1 MRKDYGIAAILI
13 ISAVI
18 LSAAFMFGIPEQS
31 DAATPHAHDGTIQL
45 ESTSDDHLHFIYFT
59 DDYLELHLIDYD
71 DLPWENAVDIVLEQ
85 DGKVLTF
92 GPTSA
97 FPWKG
102 SINAFY
108 RVWDNTFTGTDDKF
122 VPNKD
127 FTFTVYAHGNHSIIL
142 GSCSSLK
149 QVVVTLENKSV
160 QYSGSAQAIGA
171 ASVTD
176 INGNPIEGLTV
187 SYKYYSDAECTQEID
202 INQNPIKHADTYY
215 AKAFTEASGEYPAGV
230 SNVATLTIT
239 PKPLTPTATMTKVYD
254 GSKFLQGIASP
265 SANTGISG
273 ETVTVSVDSFTYND
287 GVDVGTYSV
296 DLNVKLS
303 DQDTDYC
310 LVNQNEQ
317 GIASIT
323 INNATITPKPIAW
336 PSIPSKTYNGD
347 TQVAEPDVSEKEYAV
362 GTNAGGEDAGFYDIE
377 LILKSTNYMW
387 KDKGDYE
394 LSWIQ
399 KSFEIVKADVGGI
412 ITQYSH
418 VYDGSPH
425 GPAKSDLIYT
435 GFNGKSPS
443 DTYVTISDK
452 EGDSRISKGT
462 HYVLVSVSGGDKN
475 FNATSEPIEVSFT
488 IGKQQVA
495 WPTDIPYAVYDGTEK
510 TLTYGTTGKPYTLTG
525 TTKGTD
531 AGFYPV
537 TLTLVSDDYVWSG
550 KSDEDL
556 AWTQDSF
563 EIKKGTITG
572 ISTTFTHEYDGTSH
586 VPAKTDLA
594 YTGFSTRPAD
604 TSVTLTLKEGD
615 DGISAGSHTI
625 LVSVSG
631 DGNFEDTT
639 EPIEI
644 SYSIS
649 QKGLTINVTSQ
660 KYYDGSFLESA
671 ITDITADGLV
681 DGDSVSAGKVKTT
694 GSDVSTY
701 TEQTTDWI
709 ISEDFATTKG
719 LSNYDWSFGTVTLKI
734 EKATLTEDDYTVEYA
749 SGLIYDGTDLTLITT
764 DLTKT
769 GPKFQYHIGDS
780 TDFTDDV
787 PTGKTAD
794 TYKVYWRIVGGK
806 NYNDVA
812 GSYGNVNIA
821 QRPIIITVSSQSVY
835 SGSQYEYTIKNTDLT
850 NLASGDSL
858 SAGKLKTAG
867 SDVSD
872 YTASGT
878 SIGTQLTISEAI
890 ITSYGIG
897 NYSITYNVS
906 LKITKAD
913 PEYTAP
919 VGKTGL
925 IYDGDEKELITA
937 GSSDD
942 GTFTY
947 SLDGSTYASAIP
959 TAIEPG
965 SYTVYWKLTG
975 DGNHKDASGS
985 VTGIT
990 IVNGAISFS
999 WTDPSDLTY
1008 SGTPKVP
1015 TVTINGL
1022 AAEDEGKV
1030 SATIK
1035 LSDGKDNVN
1044 VGTFTYYVTGLTGE
1058 SASKYDMPEQ
1068 VVSSDYTI
1076 TKKSLAVNISA
1087 SKTYDGSA
1095 FVYTIKQSDL
1105 SGLVSGDSLT
1115 KGKITTNSAAVGTYD
1130 SQDEYQ
1136 ISEAL
1141 AVQNGIANYD
1151 VGYTVSLVISEARYV
1166 LTFDPGMFTVKI
1178 GSSDIASGSRVAY
1191 NTAVTVTA
1199 SDGYTIK
1206 SISLDGT
1213 QQTSTTGFSMPLK
1226 DTVLTVETEGASHT
1240 ITYSVSPEEGGSVD
1254 ETITSALS
1262 GQTVV
1267 LADYIH
1273 PNEGYS
1279 LQSLTYKLNGAG
1291 DDVQISKTG
1300 FEMPNS
1306 DITVYVVF
1314 VQDAPT
1320 LYKITVSAMD
1330 NGTVTSSSYEAAE
1343 NEEIALIVVPE
1354 NGYVLKAGTLVAMGE
1369 TEIELSGSGNT
1380 WTFTMPAHAVTISAE
1395 FERLYTVTVIEPE
1408 HGILQSS
1415 PTSGKAGTEV
1425 ELTPSAS
1432 DGYELDGVYA
1442 GDQKITPV
1450 NDKYIF
1456 TLQADVEVSAV
1467 FVKLYTLTIDD
1478 GITGGTVTPSEEG
1491 PFKAGASV
1499 TLTITPGEEKDLS
1512 QLWVAGSQVTP
1523 VKSGEAYTYTFQIQ
1537 GDTFVTAEFSDLYS
1551 VTINNVTGGT
1561 ITSSLSGSAPAGTQV
1576 TLTVTLSTGYKL
1588 DNLVINGEII
1598 TISGSTYVFSLQGDT
1613 TVTAAYSA
1621 LSEYTV
1627 TFNSNGGTS
1636 VASQTVAAGGKVVKP
1651 TDPTKPSTSTMRYTF
1666 AGWYSNSALT
1676 TAYDFD
1682 SIVNS
1687 SFTLYAKWIETPIP
1701 GPSPGPEPT
1710 PTPSKDK
1717 EYNPDGSTTESETT
1731 TKKDPITGETTTE
1744 TKSTTT
1750 ETDGTKTETESKT
1763 VTGKDGSSTT
1773 ESTSTTTNPDGSSS
1787 TSSTS
1792 SQSTKNSDGTTST
1805 VSDTMA
1811 QSSDGSS
1818 SVSKT
1823 TSTTSKDGK
1832 TTEGTTTTTETD
1844 ADGNV
1849 SRTTTEFI
1857 SETTKSGKD
1866 TITTTT
1872 ETSTTVNPDGT
1883 VTTSTVETKDT
1894 RSSDGSSTEDVTIQT
1909 TNPDG
1914 SKTTETVTTTVSK
1927 NGKVEKETDT
1937 TIEYKDGSSESI
1949 SSLSE
1954 TTRSG
1959 STTVTETE
1967 TTTTR
1972 SDGSISKEKDVTTI
1986 YTNGKVVTERNTDSV
2001 DKDGNETITESTT
2014 TKTSSDVTTE
2024 SSSTITYA
2032 DGTVTTVK
2040 TRTVDDGSE
2049 IESTVSESTVET
2061 DGTVIVRKTDS
2072 VTKDD
2077 VTEMDI
2083 NETIT
2088 FPDGSQRVSE
2098 SSVEQTVREDGSV
2111 VSERTLSSTD
2121 SDGTVRESQSTTTVG
2136 EDGSMQVSSDDRFTN
2151 PDGST
2156 TDVSLNGTDRR
2167 VEVIVSDTK
2176 EKDIENAMQSL
2187 EDIDADIIV
2196 IGTENSDGTII
2207 LPKESVQLLAD
2218 AGYQIS
2224 VNGGSQYVSLDDDVV
2239 SYLADQDGDVVLS
2252 VVKATADNTSK
2263 AQMDTIGD
2271 LYAVQVT
2278 LTVNG
2283 QEVHELNG
2291 KAEIQIEP
2299 GYAAVYVYYVD
2310 SNGDTQLISSHYDE
2324 TTGKVTFDVE
2334 HFSCYMVSAEEYVKP
2349 TGDQNMV
2356 LWIVLIIV
2364 IVLIIIAAIAYYRR
2378 NQKA

>member
-1 MRKDYGIAAILI
+1 MRLSFKILTLITVIALLLMSAFI
-13 ISAVI
+13 ISDI
-18 LSAAFMFGIPEQS
+18 ERH
-31 DAATPHAHDGTIQL
+31 DAATQTIHTGVIDL
-45 ESTSDDHLHFIYFT
+45 ESTTDDHLHMIHFKDGYMEFHIIGYST
-59 DDYLELHLIDYD
+59 
-71 DLPWENAVDIVLEQ
+71 LPWSEQVDIVLKQ
-85 DGKVLTF
+85 DGVEHKL
-92 GPTSA
+92 GPVSA
-97 FPWKG
+97 FVGDFTLGCFYKVIG
-102 SINAFY
+102 NSIFDGYEFNL
-108 RVWDNTFTGTDDKF
+108 
-122 VPNKD
+122 NKD
-127 FTFTVYAHGNHSIIL
+127 YTFTVYGAEHHEVIL

-187 SYKYYSDAECTQEID
+187 SYKYYSDEQCIQEID
-202 INQNPIKHADTYY
+202 IVQNPIKHVDTYY

-254 GSKFLQGIASP
+254 GSKFVKADAIPTAETGIA
-265 SANTGISG
+265 GD
-273 ETVTVSVDSFTYND
+273 TVTVSVDSFTYND
-287 GVDVGTYSV
+287 GVDVDTYTV

-303 DQDTDYC
+303 DEDTDYS
-310 LVNQNEQ
+310 LVNQDEQ

-323 INNATITPKPIAW
+323 INDATITPKPIAW
-336 PSIPSKTYNGD
+336 PSIPSKTYNGA
-347 TQVAEPDVSEKEYAV
+347 TQVAEPDVSEKEYTV
-362 GTNAGGEDAGFYDIE
+362 GTNAGGEDVNFYDIE

-387 KDKGDYE
+387 EGKGDYE
-394 LSWIQ
+394 LSWTQ
-399 KSFEIVKADVGGI
+399 KSFEIVKADIDGI
-412 ITQYSH
+412 TTQYSH

-425 GPAKSDLIYT
+425 EPSKSDLIYT

-475 FNATSEPIEVSFT
+475 FNATPEPIEVSFT

-510 TLTYGTTGKPYTLTG
+510 TLTYDTTGKPYTLTG

-531 AGFYPV
+531 VGFYPV

-550 KSDEDL
+550 KGDEAL

-586 VPAKTDLA
+586 VPGKTGLA

-604 TSVTLTLKEGD
+604 TSVTITLKVGD

-639 EPIEI
+639 EPIEV

-649 QKGLTINVTSQ
+649 QRGLTINVTSQ

-671 ITDITADGLV
+671 LTDITADGLV
-681 DGDSVSAGKVKTT
+681 AGDSVSAGKVKTT

-709 ISEDFATTKG
+709 ISEEFATTKG
-719 LSNYDWSFGTVTLKI
+719 LSNYNWSFGTVTLEI
-734 EKATLTEDDYTVEYA
+734 DKATLTEDDYTVVYA

-764 DLTKT
+764 ELTKT
-769 GPKFQYHIGDS
+769 GPKFQYHVGDS
-780 TDFTDDV
+780 TDFDDDV

-812 GSYGNVNIA
+812 GSYDNVNIA

-835 SGSQYEYTIKNTDLT
+835 SSSQYEYNIKNTDLT

-858 SAGKLKTAG
+858 TAGKLKTAG

-890 ITSYGIG
+890 ATSYGID

-925 IYDGDEKELITA
+925 IYDGEEKELITA

-947 SLDGSTYASAIP
+947 SLDGSDYASAIP

-975 DGNHKDASGS
+975 DGNHKDASGN

-990 IVNGAISFS
+990 IDNGTISFS
-999 WTDPSDLTY
+999 WTAPSDLTY

-1015 TVTINGL
+1015 TVTINGI

-1044 VGTFTYYVTGLTGE
+1044 VGTFTYYVTSLTGE

-1068 VVSSDYTI
+1068 VVSSEYTV
-1076 TKKSLAVNISA
+1076 TKKPLAVNISA
-1087 SKTYDGSA
+1087 SKTYDGSV

-1115 KGKITTNSAAVGTYD
+1115 KGKITTNSAAMGTYD

-1178 GSSDIASGSRVAY
+1178 GSTEIDSGTRVAY
-1191 NTAVTVTA
+1191 GTEVTVAA
-1199 SDGYTIK
+1199 SEGYTIS

-1213 QQTSTTGFSMPLK
+1213 PQTSTTGFTMPLK
-1226 DTVLTVETEGASHT
+1226 DTFLSVVVQGASHN
-1240 ITYSVSPEEGGSVD
+1240 ITYNVSPAEGGSVD
-1254 ETITSALS
+1254 ETITSALT

-1267 LADYIH
+1267 LAEYIH
-1273 PNEGYS
+1273 PNDGYS
-1279 LQSLTYKLNGAG
+1279 LQSLTYKLNGVG

-1314 VQDAPT
+1314 VQDEPT

-1343 NEEIALIVVPE
+1343 NDQITLIVVPE
-1354 NGYVLKAGTLVAMGE
+1354 NGYILKAGTLVAMGE

-1380 WTFTMPAHAVTISAE
+1380 WTFTMPAHTVTISAE

-1408 HGILQSS
+1408 HGTLQSS

-1432 DGYELDGVYA
+1432 DGYELDGVYV

-1478 GITGGTVTPSEEG
+1478 GITGGTVIATEEG

-1499 TLTITPGEEKDLS
+1499 TLTITPVEEKDLS

-1576 TLTVTLSTGYKL
+1576 TLTVSLSTGYKL
-1588 DNLVINGEII
+1588 DNLVINGEVI
-1598 TISGSTYVFSLQGDT
+1598 TISGITYVFSLQGDT

-1666 AGWYSNSALT
+1666 AGWYSNPGLT

-1682 SIVNS
+1682 SIVDS
-1687 SFTLYAKWIETPIP
+1687 SFTLYAKWTETPIP

-1710 PTPSKDK
+1710 PSKDK
-1717 EYNPDGSTTESETT
+1717 EYNPDGSITESETT

-1792 SQSTKNSDGTTST
+1792 SQSTRNSDGTTST
-1805 VSDTMA
+1805 VSDTTT

-1823 TSTTSKDGK
+1823 ASTTSKDGK

-1849 SRTTTEFI
+1849 SRTTTEFT

-1914 SKTTETVTTTVSK
+1914 SRTTETVTTTVSK

-1986 YTNGKVVTERNTDSV
+1986 YTNGKVVTEKNTDSV

-2156 TDVSLNGTDRR
+2156 TDVSLSGTDRR

-2187 EDIDADIIV
+2187 EEIDADIIV
-2196 IGTENSDGTII
+2196 IGTENSDGTIT

-2239 SYLADQDGDVVLS
+2239 SYLADQDGDVVLT